1 MRAALFV
8 ASTAVLLVSAG
19 CGQAGIPTSPT
30 ALASREVSAGAS
42 KSSQRLGPAAAVNSR
57 ASKPREVTVAGRIE
71 GTFSVTGEPPV
82 ISVHL
87 EAIGNATD
95 VGRFDL
101 VSDHVVS
108 FITLKGEGTASLT
121 TPNGDSVEA
130 ILDGEAM
137 PTGPGQF
144 DIEEMLAIKPETGTG
159 RFAGASGTL
168 RIQRSAISPNGIQG
182 TTSGTIS
189 GTIVLH
195 GDRD

>member
-1 MRAALFV
+1 MRASLYV

-19 CGQAGIPTSPT
+19 CGQAEIPTSPT
-30 ALASREVSAGAS
+30 ALAPREASARAPE
-42 KSSQRLGPAAAVNSR
+42 SSQRPDPAAAVNSET
-57 ASKPREVTVAGRIE
+57 SKPQEVTVAGRIE
-71 GTFSVTGEPPV
+71 GTFSVAGEPPV

-87 EAIGNATD
+87 EATGNATH

-108 FITLKGEGTASLT
+108 FITLMGEGSARLT
-121 TPNGDSVEA
+121 TPNGDSVETDN
-130 ILDGEAM
+130 DGVAK

-144 DIEEMLAIKPETGTG
+144 DIEETLAIKQGTGTG

-168 RIQRSAISPNGIQG
+168 TIQRSATSPDGIQG

-189 GTIVLH
+189 GTIVLR